1 MQIFFFFGLV
11 IAILAILFAVQNND
25 PATVSF
31 IAWEFEGSLALILLI
46 ALAVGAL
53 ISFLISL
60 PNNIKVRWAVR
71 TQRKKINELETGLA
85 DQKAKLEEAQKKTTE
100 GQEKADPGKPPVV

>member
-1 MQIFFFFGLV
+1 MQIFFFFGLA
-11 IAILAILFAVQNND
+11 IAIVAILFAVQNND

-31 IAWEFEGSLALILLI
+31 MVWEFQGSLALILLI
-46 ALAVGAL
+46 AMAAGAL
-53 ISFLISL
+53 ISFLLSL

-85 DQKAKLEEAQKKTTE
+85 DQKAKLEGAQKKPAE
-100 GQEKADPGKPPVV
+100 EKVIAESPETLSK